1 MKQRKNKNRGWLF
14 LLITLIIYLI
24 IGVIKQDIL
33 MSAIQFFLLVIRK
46 IIPIFI
52 FVFLLMVIT
61 NYFTNQ
67 KYIIRHLGKDSGL
80 RGWLLS
86 IAAGL
91 ISTGPIFMWYPLL
104 KDLQKLGVKK
114 RFIAAFLYSRAV
126 KPVLIPLLIVYFGL
140 VYTIVLIIVMIIMS
154 VFQGLVVEKLSEV

>member
-1 MKQRKNKNRGWLF
+1 MKQKKNKNKAWLF
-14 LLITLIIYLI
+14 LLIVLIIYLI
-24 IGVIKQDIL
+24 IGIIKQEIL
-33 MSAIQFFLLVIRK
+33 MPAIQFFLSVIIK

-52 FVFLLMVIT
+52 LVFLLMILT

-86 IAAGL
+86 IGAGL
-91 ISTGPIFMWYPLL
+91 ISTGPIFVWYPLL

-126 KPVLIPLLIVYFGL
+126 KPVLIPLLILYFGL
-140 VYTIVLIIVMIIMS
+140 LYTIVLIVVMIIMS

>member
-1 MKQRKNKNRGWLF
+1 MKQNKNKAWLF
-14 LLITLIIYLI
+14 LLIVLIIYI
-24 IGVIKQDIL
+24 VIGVMKQDIL
-33 MSAIQFFLLVIRK
+33 IPALQFFLSVIRK

-52 FVFLLMVIT
+52 LVFVLMIIT

-67 KYIIRHLGKDSGL
+67 KYITKHLGQDSGL

-86 IAAGL
+86 IGAGL

-104 KDLQKLGVKK
+104 KNLQNLGVKK

-126 KPVLIPLLIVYFGL
+126 KPALIPLLIVYFGL
-140 VYTIVLIIVMIIMS
+140 TYTIVLIVVMIIMS
-154 VFQGLVVEKLSEV
+154 VFQGLTVEKLSEV

>member
-1 MKQRKNKNRGWLF
+1 MKQNKNKAWLF
-14 LLITLIIYLI
+14 LLIVLIIYAI
-24 IGVIKQDIL
+24 IGVMKQDML
-33 MSAIQFFLLVIRK
+33 MPAIQFFLSVITK

-52 FVFLLMVIT
+52 LVFVLMVIT

-67 KYIIRHLGKDSGL
+67 KYITKHLGKDSGL

-86 IAAGL
+86 IGAGL

-104 KDLQKLGVKK
+104 KDLKKLGVKK

-126 KPVLIPLLIVYFGL
+126 KTALIPLLIIYFGL
-140 VYTIVLIIVMIIMS
+140 TYTIVLIVVMIIMS
-154 VFQGLVVEKLSEV
+154 VFQGLTVEKLSEV